1 MEYKKGILSA
11 DQLQQMLGIKGFPGK
26 ALSGLIIKVLEID
39 KANAIQTKFYKD
51 GGPDFSEK
59 CLKDLEVTYSI
70 PEGQLD
76 RIPAEGGFITVSNHH
91 FGAIDGL
98 ILSAEVGRKR
108 PDYRLLTTFMLA
120 LIPNLT
126 ESFMPVNNLTGKKSD
141 ARSVNGIRMALRHIQ
156 EGKAVGFF
164 PAGIVGTWQKGE
176 LRSSVGKDRV
186 VEDQP
191 WADNISKL
199 IRKSGF
205 PVIPIYFQGGNSN
218 NFHWL
223 GRIHRR
229 LRTARLIHELF
240 NKRGTNV
247 PVYIGQPI
255 PAEEIQA
262 FESVEALGRYLRSRT
277 YALEAFV
284 LEGEGKKGTVK
295 ALCEAVVAR
304 FYHKEEPLTPNPSY
318 LRVNP
323 DHLLS
328 HCSGETDLDAL
339 VRSLSENQF
348 NLSDFKEQ

>member
-1 MEYKKGILSA
+1 MEYKKGILSVEE
-11 DQLQQMLGIKGFPGK
+11 LQQMLGIKGFLGK
-26 ALSGLIIKVLEID
+26 ALAKLIFKVVEID
-39 KANAIQTKFYKD
+39 KANAIQTKFYTES
-51 GGPDFSEK
+51 GPDFCEK
-59 CLKDLEVTYSI
+59 SLEDLEVTYSF

-98 ILSAEVGRKR
+98 ILSTTVGRKR
-108 PDYRLLTTFMLA
+108 PDYKLLTTFMLA

-164 PAGIVGTWQKGE
+164 PAGVVGTWQKGK
-176 LRSSVGKDRV
+176 LRSSVGTDRV

-205 PVIPIYFQGGNSN
+205 PVLPIYFQGGNSN

-229 LRTARLIHELF
+229 LRTGRLIHELF
-240 NKRGTNV
+240 NKQGTHV
-247 PVYIGQPI
+247 PVYFGLPI
-255 PAEEIQA
+255 SAEEIQA

-284 LEGEGKKGTVK
+284 LEGEGKPGTVK

-304 FYHKEEPLTPNPSY
+304 YRHGDEPLVPNPAY

-328 HCSGETDLDAL
+328 NCHSEEDLDAL
-339 VRSLSENQF
+339 VRSLSENQYQ
-348 NLSDFKEQ
+348 LSDFKE